1 MLSYEL
7 DFVTVSRG
15 WSDSHKSGTDKLDLS
30 GGRYWTV
37 LVVKVIA
44 DDAGRVDDKLSR
56 AAI

>member
-1 MLSYEL
+1 MSSHEL
-7 DFVTVSRG
+7 DFVTVVGG

-37 LVVKVIA
+37 LVVKMIA
-44 DDAGRVDDKLSR
+44 DDAGRVGDRLSR